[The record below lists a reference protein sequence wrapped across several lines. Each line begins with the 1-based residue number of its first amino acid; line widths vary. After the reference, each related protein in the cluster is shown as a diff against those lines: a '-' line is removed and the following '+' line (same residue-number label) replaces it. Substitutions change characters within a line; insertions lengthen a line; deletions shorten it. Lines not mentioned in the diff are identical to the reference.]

1 MCLAQLE
8 LMGQKR
14 YLGAINMK
22 GSKMGRHSTYD
33 PEIAN
38 RICEGIANG
47 HSLVSILKE
56 DEELPTYTTIMKWLK
71 DFPEFSDNYRRARED
86 QADHDADK
94 IGDIAERVVKGL
106 LEPNA
111 ARVAI
116 DAYKWAAGKR
126 KPKVYGEKL
135 ALGGAEDMPAI
146 NMSKQLDVSGLSLD
160 ELEVLG
166 AALQKSIG
174 QD

>member
-1 MCLAQLE
+1 
-8 LMGQKR
+8 
-14 YLGAINMK
+14 
-22 GSKMGRHSTYD
+22 MGRHSTYD
-33 PEIAN
+33 PKVADQ
-38 RICEGIANG
+38 ICHGIAEG

-56 DEELPTYTTIMKWLK
+56 DPELPTYTTIMKWLK
-71 DFPEFSDNYRRARED
+71 DFPEFAENYARARED

-94 IGDIAERVVKGL
+94 IGDIAKRVVKGE

-126 KPKVYGEKL
+126 KPKVYGDKV
-135 ALGGAEDMPAI
+135 AIGGADDLPAI
-146 NMSKQLDVSGLSLD
+146 KTTKQLDVSHLSLD

-166 AALQKSIG
+166 AALQKSVG

>member
-1 MCLAQLE
+1 
-8 LMGQKR
+8 
-14 YLGAINMK
+14 
-22 GSKMGRHSTYD
+22 MGRHSTYD
-33 PEIAN
+33 PEIAD

-47 HSLVSILKE
+47 NSLVSILKE
-56 DEELPTYTTIMKWLK
+56 DEDLPTYTTIMKWLK
-71 DFPEFSDNYRRARED
+71 DFPEFADNYAHAREH

-94 IGDIAERVVKGL
+94 IGDIAENVMKGNID
-106 LEPNA
+106 PGA

-126 KPKVYGEKL
+126 KPKVYGDRV
-135 ALGGAEDMPAI
+135 ALGGSDDMPPI
-146 NMSKQLDVSGLSLD
+146 KTSTQLDVSSLSLE

-174 QD
+174 KD

>member
-1 MCLAQLE
+1 
-8 LMGQKR
+8 
-14 YLGAINMK
+14 
-22 GSKMGRHSTYD
+22 MGRHSTYD
-33 PEIAN
+33 PEIAD

-47 HSLVSILKE
+47 NSLVSILKE
-56 DEELPTYTTIMKWLK
+56 DEDLPTYTTIMKWLK
-71 DFPEFSDNYRRARED
+71 DFPEFADNYAHAREH

-94 IGDIAERVVKGL
+94 IGDIAENVMKGKID
-106 LEPNA
+106 PGA

-126 KPKVYGEKL
+126 KPKVYGDRV
-135 ALGGAEDMPAI
+135 AVGGSEDMPPI
-146 NMSKQLDVSGLSLD
+146 KTSTQLDVSSLSLE

-174 QD
+174 KD